1 MVLLLGKTLA
11 VVDADMPELAHVQH
25 VIAAQTV
32 GVHQAIRL
40 DFSLDHGQ
48 PGISLDVFNYQSVD
62 LALTFEDAEDDDFA
76 GSAASPFALSFASEI
91 TLVQFHRAVKDFVR
105 LKGEM
110 GGDDHPDFPVK
121 QGSRVGIDAQQIGS
135 GTSGHFQDEILK
147 QFPLNIFA
155 QFTSWYLHVSSLPQ
169 LLI

>member
-48 PGISLDVFNYQSVD
+48 QGIRLDVFNYQSVD

-76 GSAASPFALSFASEI
+76 GSAASPLPFFLPP
-91 TLVQFHRAVKDFVR
+91 KYY
-105 LKGEM
+105 
-110 GGDDHPDFPVK
+110 
-121 QGSRVGIDAQQIGS
+121 S
-135 GTSGHFQDEILK
+135 G
-147 QFPLNIFA
+147 N
-155 QFTSWYLHVSSLPQ
+155 
-169 LLI
+169 

>member
-1 MVLLLGKTLA
+1 MLAWRAVIEPEFTFFQEQGKALPLDSIIFSQHTFRLVPKILDPVDVVLVFRKTLA

-76 GSAASPFALSFASEI
+76 GSAASPFALSLASEI

-105 LKGEM
+105 LLREM
-110 GGDDHPDFPVK
+110 PRDDLPDC
-121 QGSRVGIDAQQIGS
+121 S
-135 GTSGHFQDEILK
+135 
-147 QFPLNIFA
+147 
-155 QFTSWYLHVSSLPQ
+155 VSTF
-169 LLI
+169 

>member
-25 VIAAQTV
+25 AIAAQTV
-32 GVHQAIRL
+32 GVHQAIR
-40 DFSLDHGQ
+40 
-48 PGISLDVFNYQSVD
+48 LDVFNYQSVD

-91 TLVQFHRAVKDFVR
+91 TLVQFHRAIKDFVR
-105 LKGEM
+105 LDGEM

-121 QGSRVGIDAQQIGS
+121 EGSRVGIDAQQIGS